1 MEMIHWSD
9 WKGGEGQKTKKVS
22 ANNNQPDDQHGGEV
36 GLHDGD
42 ASDATARERH
52 TWWATI
58 DAVRRDSASDVVHVS
73 RHVDRTA
80 SIVRRAVKPV
90 VRRARRSMRGAT
102 TRTYQPAPLWRRG
115 GPRCS
120 LGT

>member
-42 ASDATARERH
+42 ASDATARKRH
-52 TWWATI
+52 TWRATT
-58 DAVRRDSASDVVHVS
+58 DAAFRVRRDASHGL
-73 RHVDRTA
+73 DRA
-80 SIVRRAVKPV
+80 NAV
-90 VRRARRSMRGAT
+90 VRCTTINARRDDADVPTSAAVETGR
-102 TRTYQPAPLWRRG
+102 
-115 GPRCS
+115 S
-120 LGT
+120 EVFLGDPGRA